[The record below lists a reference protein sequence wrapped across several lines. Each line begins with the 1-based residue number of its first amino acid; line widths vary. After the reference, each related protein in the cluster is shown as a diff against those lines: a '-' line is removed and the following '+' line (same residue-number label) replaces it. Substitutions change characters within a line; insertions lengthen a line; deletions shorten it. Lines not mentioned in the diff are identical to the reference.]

1 MPTHLGIITLYHSK
15 GNDRVKDEKD
25 AWRSFTESGSVM
37 DYLAYKE
44 IQHRHDGEQ
53 QEGKDEVQN
62 QGSDHKTAE
71 YR

>member
-1 MPTHLGIITLYHSK
+1 M
-15 GNDRVKDEKD
+15 KDEKE
-25 AWRSFTESGSVM
+25 AWRAFTESGSVM

-44 IQHRHDGEQ
+44 IQAQHSGER

-62 QGSDHKTAE
+62 QGSDHQTAE